1 MIPGEGLRNTIT
13 LKGRSGMGHGMLH
26 WTGNFDELQDFEG
39 QIRGFAGGTGLMNDA
54 DFNITAEPL
63 GDPKAGLSNDL
74 DALSAYMSSL
84 TRVDN
89 SPWRD
94 ADGLLTAAA
103 SVGANVFTAKGC
115 DTCHAGAIFTDS
127 PTAAL
132 HDVGSLMP
140 ESGRRL
146 GSALTGLDTPTLQG
160 VWADPPYLHDG
171 SASTLQEAIA
181 AHLSINTT
189 VAEQDDL
196 AAFLAQL
203 DDSAVMLPPP
213 SVPVPAT
220 PPPTTT
226 FTNAVADGAITVNGA
241 ITEWAALDSF
251 GTDAD
256 DAAGNNPIDWRE
268 AWFAHDSANFYIAYR
283 NDQAITESWGY
294 GIYID
299 VDGNKTTGFSGFT
312 GELPIGADYLL
323 EGRDLQ
329 SYTGTGNDWA
339 WQSDSLVSFQASG
352 NNAEISVPRA
362 MLGNATTLRL
372 YFHGDNGALGGSTLD
387 HFPDAVTD
395 PLAPDSERFFTYSI
409 VSTNGNATPLAAS
422 QNLTVAQGTALSI
435 VLAGSDVDGDTL
447 SFEIADQPANGIL
460 SGALPGVS
468 YTPENNFVGVDSFT
482 FTVSDGSATSSTAT
496 VSINVTAPPPSN
508 QAMITLDGNLA
519 EWSSVTSFGVD
530 PLDANALND
539 LLS

>member
-1 MIPGEGLRNTIT
+1 M
-13 LKGRSGMGHGMLH
+13 
-26 WTGNFDELQDFEG
+26 
-39 QIRGFAGGTGLMNDA
+39 
-54 DFNITAEPL
+54 
-63 GDPKAGLSNDL
+63 
-74 DALSAYMSSL
+74 
-84 TRVDN
+84 
-89 SPWRD
+89 
-94 ADGLLTAAA
+94 
-103 SVGANVFTAKGC
+103 
-115 DTCHAGAIFTDS
+115 
-127 PTAAL
+127 
-132 HDVGSLMP
+132 
-140 ESGRRL
+140 
-146 GSALTGLDTPTLQG
+146 
-160 VWADPPYLHDG
+160 
-171 SASTLQEAIA
+171 
-181 AHLSINTT
+181 
-189 VAEQDDL
+189 
-196 AAFLAQL
+196 
-203 DDSAVMLPPP
+203 
-213 SVPVPAT
+213 
-220 PPPTTT
+220 
-226 FTNAVADGAITVNGA
+226 
-241 ITEWAALDSF
+241 
-251 GTDAD
+251 
-256 DAAGNNPIDWRE
+256 
-268 AWFAHDSANFYIAYR
+268 
-283 NDQAITESWGY
+283 
-294 GIYID
+294 
-299 VDGNKTTGFSGFT
+299 
-312 GELPIGADYLL
+312 L

-539 LLS
+539 SIDWVEGWIAHDNQNFYVAYENQTAITLDWGFGLFLDIDSNTATGFLGFDREYPIGVDYLLEGRELQKYTGTGQNWSWTAVATLDAGVAGNNAEIAIPRSSLGNTNQLQVFFVGENA